1 MDPFLGFQNKTLAP
15 KTLPEA
21 GDGAVP
27 KTGSVNHLEKEPWL
41 AMLRLTVQT
50 VTPPCCHCPAN
61 FLMDQDHSAL
71 EPPLPPTPEAS
82 PVPCQLKLSHCI
94 SWMMVYCQ
102 TCKFKC
108 CSKFHRPQASEKNRI
123 TARYHVPCHA
133 MPMQS
138 CKLLSNLCTHCHS
151 AKIQNL

>member
-1 MDPFLGFQNKTLAP
+1 
-15 KTLPEA
+15 
-21 GDGAVP
+21 
-27 KTGSVNHLEKEPWL
+27 
-41 AMLRLTVQT
+41 MLRLTVQT

-133 MPMQS
+133 MPCQCNLAS
-138 CKLLSNLCTHCHS
+138 CFPICALTVTLQKSKISSLLSRSFLLALLPMDLFDLLS
-151 AKIQNL
+151 YLLSYLV